1 MEENGLENMITL
13 LDDEG
18 NEIECEVIDMF
29 EFEEK
34 EYVVL
39 LPVDDEDPYI
49 LRVDKDDDGNEVF
62 AVIEDDD
69 EFDKVAEAYDEML
82 DDDEN

>member
-1 MEENGLENMITL
+1 MDNEMDNIITL

-18 NEIECEVIDMF
+18 KEVECEVIDLF

-39 LPVDDEDPYI
+39 LPVDEEDPYI
-49 LRVDKDDDGNEVF
+49 LRVDKDEDGNEVF

-69 EFDKVAEAYDEML
+69 EFEKVAEAYDEL
-82 DDDEN
+82 LEDEEN

>member
-1 MEENGLENMITL
+1 MENETENMITL

-18 NEIECEVIDMF
+18 KEVECEVIDLF

-39 LPVDDEDPYI
+39 LQVDEEDPYI
-49 LRVDKDDDGNEVF
+49 LRVDKDEDGSEVF
-62 AVIEDDD
+62 AVIEDDE
-69 EFDKVAEAYDEML
+69 EFDKVAEAYDEL
-82 DDDEN
+82 LGEEEN